1 MAGKNEGDGLI
12 AQNRRARHD
21 YFIEDTVEAGIVLVG
36 SEVKSLR
43 DGKASIGESYAGQD
57 RGELTLF
64 NAHIPEYPAAAP
76 FNHEPRRPRRL
87 LVHRKERDRLLGRGN
102 ARPATALFQ
111 RSRHRQGGDR
121 DRDGQEEDGQ
131 ARDREEAGLAARQGA
146 PDAREELTRQLA
158 SSNPR
163 IVPKTS
169 SNIFSVSLP
178 VFVL

>member
-1 MAGKNEGDGLI
+1 MAGKNQGDGLI

-21 YFIEDTVEAGIVLVG
+21 YFIEDTVEAGIILVG

-87 LVHRKERDRLLGRGN
+87 LVHRKERDRLLGLIQREGATLVPLRLYFNDRGIAKVAIGI
-102 ARPATALFQ
+102 ARGKKKMDKRETEKKRDWQ
-111 RSRHRQGGDR
+111 RDK
-121 DRDGQEEDGQ
+121 
-131 ARDREEAGLAARQGA
+131 ARLMREK
-146 PDAREELTRQLA
+146 
-158 SSNPR
+158 S
-163 IVPKTS
+163 
-169 SNIFSVSLP
+169 
-178 VFVL
+178 

>member
-87 LVHRKERDRLLGRGN
+87 LVHRKERDRLLGLIQREGATLVPLRLYFNDRGIAKVAIGIATGKKKMDKRETEKKRDWQRDK
-102 ARPATALFQ
+102 ARLM
-111 RSRHRQGGDR
+111 
-121 DRDGQEEDGQ
+121 
-131 ARDREEAGLAARQGA
+131 REK
-146 PDAREELTRQLA
+146 
-158 SSNPR
+158 S
-163 IVPKTS
+163 
-169 SNIFSVSLP
+169 
-178 VFVL
+178 